1 MSKKKRKKK
10 EPYFPNNWQEIAN
23 APAEYFDSL
32 PFEQF
37 MDWKMAGWQIPSSVN
52 CIIRQHNVNTG
63 KITEYVY
70 QREHA
75 ARKKLTK
82 LMEEGDSEF
91 IVCTEDTVHHLFPQ
105 YIEDYDDPLN

>member
-1 MSKKKRKKK
+1 MFMSKKKKK
-10 EPYFPNNWQEIAN
+10 EPYFPNNWEEISN

-32 PFEQF
+32 LFDQF

-52 CIIRQHNVNTG
+52 CIIRQHNVETG
-63 KITEYVY
+63 KVKEYVY

-82 LMEEGDSEF
+82 MMAEGKYEFYVCNEDS
-91 IVCTEDTVHHLFPQ
+91 IHHLYPQ
-105 YIEDYDDPLN
+105 YIPEYDDPLA